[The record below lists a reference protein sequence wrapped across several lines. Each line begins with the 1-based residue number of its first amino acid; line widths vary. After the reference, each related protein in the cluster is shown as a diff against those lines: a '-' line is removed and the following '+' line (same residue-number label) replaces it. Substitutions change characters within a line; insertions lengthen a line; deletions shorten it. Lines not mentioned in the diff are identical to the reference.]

1 MFSSELLRCSA
12 GNLPRIYEF
21 QITPLTQSILI
32 NRASHPPRSLIG
44 FGRSSALPGPSSVD
58 PWSPCRP
65 QKSPS
70 RCNSCHWVAFIYSCR
85 WLGKHFRFLLHLMFY
100 AGQGRLSHKQDW
112 MLVAAQYQTLEN
124 DALWLVFGLWGPLI
138 QLLKFG
144 FRTEMISYCTVL
156 MYPFFHKLGQQ
167 VRQTGDHPASELVH
181 ITSTHEELHCSMIY
195 GFMSGRRTYK
205 RHFPSS
211 LLLVVYARTFVAS
224 GDRWLIPSL
233 LSVGGC
239 IHQGNYEMNPS
250 KKSAL

>member
-1 MFSSELLRCSA
+1 
-12 GNLPRIYEF
+12 
-21 QITPLTQSILI
+21 
-32 NRASHPPRSLIG
+32 
-44 FGRSSALPGPSSVD
+44 
-58 PWSPCRP
+58 
-65 QKSPS
+65 
-70 RCNSCHWVAFIYSCR
+70 
-85 WLGKHFRFLLHLMFY
+85 
-100 AGQGRLSHKQDW
+100 
-112 MLVAAQYQTLEN
+112 
-124 DALWLVFGLWGPLI
+124 
-138 QLLKFG
+138 
-144 FRTEMISYCTVL
+144 MISYCTVL
-156 MYPFFHKLGQQ
+156 MYPFFHKLEQQ